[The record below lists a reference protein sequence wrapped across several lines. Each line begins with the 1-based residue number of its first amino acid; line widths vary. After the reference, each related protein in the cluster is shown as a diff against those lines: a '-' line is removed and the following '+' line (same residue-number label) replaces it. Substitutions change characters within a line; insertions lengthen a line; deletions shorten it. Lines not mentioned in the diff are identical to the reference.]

1 MLDCTYFLYKAILKR
16 FPYIPSSETEYAAEK
31 LEQVKAR
38 LDRIPEQYQSDMI
51 DLIDHADAL
60 ANDRGRHAFLLGLN
74 AGLSIAQEARQLQ
87 DEW

>member
-1 MLDCTYFLYKAILKR
+1 MLDCTYYLYKALLKR
-16 FPYIPSSETEYAAEK
+16 FPYVPSEEVEYAAEK

-60 ANDRGRHAFLLGLN
+60 ANDWGRHAFLLGLD
-74 AGLSIAQEARQLQ
+74 AGLSIAREGQNLQ
-87 DEW
+87 IEV

>member
-1 MLDCTYFLYKAILKR
+1 MLDCTYYLYKALLKR
-16 FPYIPSSETEYAAEK
+16 FPYTPSPETEYAAEK

-74 AGLSIAQEARQLQ
+74 AGLSIAREGQNLQ
-87 DEW
+87 VEL